1 MTKSGGVGAGL
12 GKGLTE
18 NVTPRWGKMFS
29 AGARD
34 LTDTRLGGGIEDWVM
49 LEKGEVEEEGRGGEG
64 RRWQCWGS
72 LASR

>member
-1 MTKSGGVGAGL
+1 MTKSGGVGAGF

-18 NVTPRWGKMFS
+18 NVSPRCGKMFS

-34 LTDTRLGGGIEDWVM
+34 FTDTRLGGVIEGWVM
-49 LEKGEVEEEGRGGEG
+49 LEKGEEEGGRGGEG
-64 RRWQCWGS
+64 RRWQGWGS